1 MAQGEENTYNKWL
14 FKVGANI
21 VDNSGDTNPFNGLA
35 LKKMGFSNNIAA
47 GVDYRFNKHWSAGLF
62 LSINKFK
69 APDAELDGEFITM
82 DLDYFATDL
91 SMKYYLRSATN
102 ELNRFNMYLSGGV
115 GMFKIVDN
123 TLSLNFGGGL
133 VYWLNDSFGVTLES
147 VAKFTTENDVQYD
160 SNHFQHFVGITFR
173 LGKKDSDKDGVVDKE
188 DACPNTFGLV
198 AFKGCPDADNDG
210 IKDSEDACPNVAGL
224 NAFNGCPDTDKD
236 GVIDSL
242 DNCKNTFGPKENNG
256 CPYKDT
262 DKDGVLDK
270 DDACPTVKGIVG
282 NKGCP
287 KVEIKKEET
296 ARVNKETLNKV
307 LKDYAKSI
315 YFNSGRHSFTEE
327 TFVILEE
334 ITTKL
339 KQFPNAKILI
349 EGHTDSVGG
358 SRLNLKLSQERADEV
373 KQYFVVN
380 GILEIN
386 IEAIGYGESL
396 PIATNKSKE
405 GRELNRRVVIK
416 VK

>member
-1 MAQGEENTYNKWL
+1 MPRYN
-14 FKVGANI
+14 
-21 VDNSGDTNPFNGLA
+21 
-35 LKKMGFSNNIAA
+35 
-47 GVDYRFNKHWSAGLF
+47 
-62 LSINKFK
+62 
-69 APDAELDGEFITM
+69 
-82 DLDYFATDL
+82 
-91 SMKYYLRSATN
+91 
-102 ELNRFNMYLSGGV
+102 
-115 GMFKIVDN
+115 
-123 TLSLNFGGGL
+123 
-133 VYWLNDSFGVTLES
+133 
-147 VAKFTTENDVQYD
+147 
-160 SNHFQHFVGITFR
+160 
-173 LGKKDSDKDGVVDKE
+173 
-188 DACPNTFGLV
+188 
-198 AFKGCPDADNDG
+198 
-210 IKDSEDACPNVAGL
+210 
-224 NAFNGCPDTDKD
+224 KD

-270 DDACPTVKGIVG
+270 DDACPTVKGIIG

-315 YFNSGRHSFTEE
+315 YFNSGRHRFTEE
-327 TFVILEE
+327 TFVILDG
-334 ITTKL
+334 IARQL
-339 KQFPNAKILI
+339 KQYPNAKILI
-349 EGHTDSVGG
+349 EGHTDSVG
-358 SRLNLKLSQERADEV
+358 SSKLNLKLSQERADEV
-373 KQYFVVN
+373 KQYLVVN